1 MPSGVRALG
10 GRLLL
15 ARRGVLGCIERD
27 PGERPTF
34 LGDGGNPFA
43 IFIPHV
49 LKRWLQGSLLDAEAQ
64 SATTEWS
71 QDRASG
77 SLARSAGPSGEPRKI
92 KVPLPAGLFAP
103 TASDPAQPITSP
115 RFADTGI
122 TRVKSRTSISR
133 GQT

>member
-1 MPSGVRALG
+1 MPS
-10 GRLLL
+10 
-15 ARRGVLGCIERD
+15 
-27 PGERPTF
+27 
-34 LGDGGNPFA
+34 
-43 IFIPHV
+43 
-49 LKRWLQGSLLDAEAQ
+49 Q

-77 SLARSAGPSGEPRKI
+77 SLVRSAGPTGEPRKI
-92 KVPLPAGLFAP
+92 KVPFPAGLFDP